1 MINFCILYLFQELSY
16 FADMIQ
22 KKDTI
27 LLKELRTT
35 GIDTKENKIIFANI
49 GVPPTSPTD
58 FDSNN
63 IVSVRYFLRVCFL
76 FIRLLHYFEWISEI

>member
-49 GVPPTSPTD
+49 GVPSTSPTD

-76 FIRLLHYFEWISEI
+76 FIRLLHYFE